1 MQHYQSILVAVD
13 FCEHCEQTLSRGLQL
28 AKFYGA
34 SINVVH
40 VVDLPSHPVLEEVAV
55 LGLPSVLGSDLTVKM
70 VEKSEPFKLAR
81 SRLNTLLIDAGL
93 EPSVGTLLVGS
104 PSIELLNHAT
114 EIKAE
119 LIVMGRRKVRGLQ
132 HLLGSTTDSVLHQA
146 TCDVLA
152 INLERVG

>member
-1 MQHYQSILVAVD
+1 MHHYQSILVAVD
-13 FCEHCEQTLSRGLQL
+13 FCEHCEQALSRGLQL
-28 AKFYGA
+28 ATFYGA
-34 SINVVH
+34 SIHVAH

-55 LGLPSVLGSDLTVKM
+55 LGLPSVLGSDLTAQM
-70 VEKSEPFKLAR
+70 VESSEAFKLAR
-81 SRLNTLLIDAGL
+81 SRLDTLLFDMGLEPAHGTLLI
-93 EPSVGTLLVGS
+93 GS
-104 PSIELLNHAT
+104 PSVELLSHAN

-152 INLERVG
+152 INLEE